1 MTLSAQTNH
10 ILRGTLTPPS
20 QLSNSSSSS
29 TDSIHSTES
38 RRSGT
43 SRIIEKCTRTEQRS
57 TLRPDRPEGR
67 RTEKRKLLYDSTR
80 KKQIRNKIL
89 QEDWIWIHACIGKY
103 SMYYV
108 HTIVHVLCYNFT

>member
-1 MTLSAQTNH
+1 MLHSTTHIKNTLVF
-10 ILRGTLTPPS
+10 

-43 SRIIEKCTRTEQRS
+43 SRIIEKCTRTERG
-57 TLRPDRPEGR
+57 TARPDRADVVR
-67 RTEKRKLLYDSTR
+67 RQEKRKLLYDSTR

-89 QEDWIWIHACIGKY
+89 QEDWLWIHACIGRELF
-103 SMYYV
+103 SMLKIRYIS
-108 HTIVHVLCYNFT
+108 HILSDHI